1 MLPGLYRVEDKIDN
15 YTEFIGAMRNWSEDK
30 TILCKEV
37 SKEFRELYY
46 DFIDN
51 MDSRFK
57 DSKNFITE
65 QFKDPWMPDD
75 ELESSI
81 EGTRNYII
89 LNSLGDAYYE
99 IHKKDPLRKNVIIAV
114 AYYYEQK
121 YHFTKV

>member
-51 MDSRFK
+51 MDGHIK

-65 QFKDPWMPDD
+65 QFKKPYMPDD
-75 ELESSI
+75 ELENTI

-89 LNSLGDAYYE
+89 LNALGDAYE
-99 IHKKDPLRKNVIIAV
+99 INKKDSLKKNTIIAV

>member
-1 MLPGLYRVEDKIDN
+1 MLPGLYRVEDKIDD
-15 YTEFIGAMRNWSEDK
+15 YKEFIDAMRNWSEDK
-30 TILCKEV
+30 TIVCKEV

-51 MDSRFK
+51 IDGNIK

-65 QFKDPWMPDD
+65 KFKDPWMPDD

-89 LNSLGDAYYE
+89 LNSLGDSYE
-99 IHKKDPLRKNVIIAV
+99 KHKTDPFEKNVIIAV

>member
-15 YTEFIGAMRNWSEDK
+15 YTEFIDAMRNWSEDK
-30 TILCKEV
+30 TILCKEI
-37 SKEFRELYY
+37 SQEFRELYY

-51 MDSRFK
+51 MDSCIK

-65 QFKDPWMPDD
+65 QFKKSYMPDD
-75 ELESSI
+75 ELENTI
-81 EGTRNYII
+81 ESQRNYII
-89 LNSLGDAYYE
+89 LNALGNAYE
-99 IHKKDPLRKNVIIAV
+99 IHKKDPLKKNISIAV

>member
-1 MLPGLYRVEDKIDN
+1 MLPGLYRVEDKIDD
-15 YTEFIGAMRNWSEDK
+15 YTEFIGAMKNWSEDK

-51 MDSRFK
+51 IDGHIK

-65 QFKDPWMPDD
+65 KFKDPWMPDD
-75 ELESSI
+75 ELDSTIESQ
-81 EGTRNYII
+81 RNYLI
-89 LNSLGDAYYE
+89 LTSLGDSYE
-99 IHKKDPLRKNVIIAV
+99 IHKKDPLRKNILIAV

-121 YHFTKV
+121 YHFIKI